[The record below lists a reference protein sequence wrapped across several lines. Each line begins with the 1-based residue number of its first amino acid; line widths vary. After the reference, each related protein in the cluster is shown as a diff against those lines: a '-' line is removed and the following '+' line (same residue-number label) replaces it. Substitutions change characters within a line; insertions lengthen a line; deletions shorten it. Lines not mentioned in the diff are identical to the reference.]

1 MLDAALL
8 DECRRLAFDV
18 APELSGSPLHVVSSD
33 VFDGTTIR
41 RDCLGWSLPTALD
54 FALTDRI
61 PGWSKPGPVVCLF
74 AAEIQEAYGPEH
86 FRSGTLATMLHE
98 TAHLLPRPADAWQS
112 RPAEFDCSEIRA
124 ILARK
129 TQEGLEAAEP
139 SDLDPDAHHGERF
152 VRTLTHVWGRSK
164 IAGWDIPH
172 GGLYSGSLFLPQAPH
187 FLAALLPEVVAMLD
201 EPFAEILDHDPPAA
215 FTELWNSS
223 IAAYNSH
230 FQRG

>member
-74 AAEIQEAYGPEH
+74 AAEIRDTYGPEH
-86 FRSGTLATMLHE
+86 FFTGTLATMLHE
-98 TAHLLPRPADAWQS
+98 TAHLVPIPADTWQD
-112 RPAEFDCSEIRA
+112 RPAEFDCTEVRA
-124 ILARK
+124 LLARK
-129 TQEGLEAAEP
+129 TAEGLEKPIP
-139 SDLDPDAHHGERF
+139 SDLAPDAHHGIAF
-152 VRTLTHVWGRSK
+152 VRTVTHLYARSRL
-164 IAGWDIPH
+164 AGWDLPH
-172 GGLYSGSLFLPQAPH
+172 NGLYGGSLFLPQLPH
-187 FLAALLPEVVAMLD
+187 FLAALLPEVVAGLGK
-201 EPFAEILDHDPPAA
+201 PFGEILDQDPPAA

-223 IAAYNSH
+223 IELYNSR